1 MSDTT
6 IKAALFDLD
15 GVLVSTDRFHYE
27 AWKRMADEEGI
38 YFDYEINH
46 RLRGVSR
53 MQSLEIILE
62 RAEREIAQAEKDT
75 MAERKN
81 NYYRELIGT
90 LTPADWLPGGR
101 DLVEGLRA
109 RGIRCAL
116 CSSSKN
122 AKTILDKIGGRDLF
136 DTIVDGHDIVNTKP
150 DPEIFLTAAERL
162 SIDPAACVVFED
174 AESGVEAAKAA
185 RMKCIGIGDE
195 ANLAKADIA
204 KPGVAEVTVAE
215 VCSLG

>member
-195 ANLAKADIA
+195 ANLAKADIV

-215 VCSLG
+215 VCTLG